1 MFDRV
6 WADEAHWPFGRCVN
20 AVLAILT
27 GCMFSLGVLMTARAV
42 AASRE
47 RLVVRVLASG
57 RDDRRTRP
65 KLGWISPL
73 WEKLGS
79 TAVSV
84 TDRLDALSSKTTLER
99 FRLQQFLAGIAGVTA
114 MTLVTFAIA
123 AARPVSILQWI
134 VMMLIGFVAGAM
146 VFDRILTV
154 RVNAISRKVSSQ
166 VADAAELLALSVSA
180 GESVPAA
187 LRRVQQIVGPELAT
201 QLGATLEDIDNGAS
215 VTRALGKLRRTT
227 RSPQLGRLL
236 DTLVAS
242 MERGAP
248 LATTLREQARD
259 LRDEAR
265 RALMESGGKREVAML
280 FPVVF
285 IILPVTVVF
294 ALYPGLVALRF

>member
-1 MFDRV
+1 MLS
-6 WADEAHWPFGRCVN
+6 W
-20 AVLAILT
+20 AILT

-134 VMMLIGFVAGAM
+134 VLMLIGFVAGAM

>member
-1 MFDRV
+1 MLS
-6 WADEAHWPFGRCVN
+6 W
-20 AVLAILT
+20 AILT
-27 GCMFSLGVLMTARAV
+27 GCMFSLGVLMTVRAV

-57 RDDRRTRP
+57 RDDRRARP

-114 MTLVTFAIA
+114 MTLVTFGVA
-123 AARPVSILQWI
+123 AVRPVSILQWI

>member
-1 MFDRV
+1 MLS
-6 WADEAHWPFGRCVN
+6 W
-20 AVLAILT
+20 AILT

>member
-1 MFDRV
+1 MLS
-6 WADEAHWPFGRCVN
+6 WAV
-20 AVLAILT
+20 LT
-27 GCMFSLGVLMTARAV
+27 GCMFGLGMVMMIRAV

-57 RDDRRTRP
+57 RNTRSARSR
-65 KLGWISPL
+65 LRWISPL

-84 TDRLDALSSKTTLER
+84 TDRLNALSSKSTLER
-99 FRLQQFLAGIAGVTA
+99 FRLQQFLAGIAGVVI
-114 MTLVTFAIA
+114 MTLLMFSIA
-123 AARPVSILQWI
+123 AARPVSVLQWL
-134 VMMLIGFVAGAM
+134 VMMLIGFVAGA
-146 VFDRILTV
+146 VVYDRVLTI
-154 RVNAISRKVSSQ
+154 RVNAVSRKVSSQ

-187 LRRVQQIVGPELAT
+187 LRRVQQIVGAELAT

-215 VTRALGKLRRTT
+215 LTRALAKLRRTT

-236 DTLVAS
+236 DTLIAS

-265 RALMESGGKREVAML
+265 RALMEAGGKREVAML

>member
-1 MFDRV
+1 MLS
-6 WADEAHWPFGRCVN
+6 W
-20 AVLAILT
+20 AILT
-27 GCMFSLGVLMTARAV
+27 GCMFSLGVLMMARAV

-57 RDDRRTRP
+57 RDDRRARP

-99 FRLQQFLAGIAGVTA
+99 FRLQQFLAGIAGVVV
-114 MTLVTFAIA
+114 MTLVTFGVA

-201 QLGATLEDIDNGAS
+201 QLGAPLEDIDNGAS

>member
-1 MFDRV
+1 MLS
-6 WADEAHWPFGRCVN
+6 W
-20 AVLAILT
+20 AILT
-27 GCMFSLGVLMTARAV
+27 GCMFSLGVLMTVRAV

-57 RDDRRTRP
+57 RDDRRARP
-65 KLGWISPL
+65 RLGWISPL

-79 TAVSV
+79 TVVSV

-99 FRLQQFLAGIAGVTA
+99 FRLQQFLAGIAGVVV
-114 MTLVTFAIA
+114 MTLVAFGVA

-201 QLGATLEDIDNGAS
+201 QLGVTLEDIDNGAS

>member
-1 MFDRV
+1 
-6 WADEAHWPFGRCVN
+6 
-20 AVLAILT
+20 
-27 GCMFSLGVLMTARAV
+27 MFSLGVLMTARAV

>member
-1 MFDRV
+1 MLS
-6 WADEAHWPFGRCVN
+6 W
-20 AVLAILT
+20 AILT

-123 AARPVSILQWI
+123 AARPVSILQWV

>member
-1 MFDRV
+1 MLS
-6 WADEAHWPFGRCVN
+6 W
-20 AVLAILT
+20 AILT

-57 RDDRRTRP
+57 RDDRRARP

-99 FRLQQFLAGIAGVTA
+99 FRLQQFLAGIACVVV
-114 MTLVTFAIA
+114 MTLVTFGVA

-201 QLGATLEDIDNGAS
+201 QLGAPLEDIDNGAS

>member
-1 MFDRV
+1 MLS
-6 WADEAHWPFGRCVN
+6 W
-20 AVLAILT
+20 AILA
-27 GCMFSLGVLMTARAV
+27 GCMFSLGVLMTVRAV
-42 AASRE
+42 VASRE

-57 RDDRRTRP
+57 RDDRRARP

-146 VFDRILTV
+146 AFDRILTM

>member
-1 MFDRV
+1 MLS
-6 WADEAHWPFGRCVN
+6 W
-20 AVLAILT
+20 AILT

-280 FPVVF
+280 LPVVF

>member
-1 MFDRV
+1 MLS
-6 WADEAHWPFGRCVN
+6 WAF
-20 AVLAILT
+20 LT
-27 GCMFSLGVLMTARAV
+27 GCMFGLGVLMTARAV

-57 RDDRRTRP
+57 RDDRRARP

-215 VTRALGKLRRTT
+215 VTRALGKMRRTT

>member
-1 MFDRV
+1 MLS
-6 WADEAHWPFGRCVN
+6 W
-20 AVLAILT
+20 AILT

-134 VMMLIGFVAGAM
+134 VMMLIGFVAGTM

>member
-1 MFDRV
+1 MLS
-6 WADEAHWPFGRCVN
+6 W
-20 AVLAILT
+20 AILT
-27 GCMFSLGVLMTARAV
+27 GCVFSLGVLMMARAV

-47 RLVVRVLASG
+47 RLVVRVLAFG
-57 RDDRRTRP
+57 RDDRRARS

-84 TDRLDALSSKTTLER
+84 TDRLDALSSRSTLER
-99 FRLQQFLAGIAGVTA
+99 FRLQQFLAGIAGVVA
-114 MTLVTFAIA
+114 MTLVTFGVAV
-123 AARPVSILQWI
+123 ARPVSILQWI
-134 VMMLIGFVAGAM
+134 IMVLIGFVAGAM
-146 VFDRILTV
+146 AFDRILTV
-154 RVNAISRKVSSQ
+154 RVNAVSRKVSSQ
-166 VADAAELLALSVSA
+166 VADAAELLALSISA

-187 LRRVQQIVGPELAT
+187 LRRVQQIVGLELAA

>member
-1 MFDRV
+1 
-6 WADEAHWPFGRCVN
+6 
-20 AVLAILT
+20 
-27 GCMFSLGVLMTARAV
+27 CMFSLGVLMTARAV

-114 MTLVTFAIA
+114 MTLVTFGVA
-123 AARPVSILQWI
+123 AVRPVSILQWI

>member
-1 MFDRV
+1 MLS
-6 WADEAHWPFGRCVN
+6 W
-20 AVLAILT
+20 AILT

-57 RDDRRTRP
+57 RDDRRARP

-134 VMMLIGFVAGAM
+134 VMILIGFVAGAM

>member
-1 MFDRV
+1 MLS
-6 WADEAHWPFGRCVN
+6 W
-20 AVLAILT
+20 AILT

-242 MERGAP
+242 MERRAP

>member
-1 MFDRV
+1 MLS
-6 WADEAHWPFGRCVN
+6 W
-20 AVLAILT
+20 AILT

-99 FRLQQFLAGIAGVTA
+99 FRLQQFLAGIAGVVV
-114 MTLVTFAIA
+114 MTLVTFGVATV
-123 AARPVSILQWI
+123 RPVSILQWI

-215 VTRALGKLRRTT
+215 VTRALGKLRRAT

>member
-1 MFDRV
+1 MLS
-6 WADEAHWPFGRCVN
+6 W
-20 AVLAILT
+20 AILT

-201 QLGATLEDIDNGAS
+201 QLGVTLEDIDNGAS

>member
-1 MFDRV
+1 MF
-6 WADEAHWPFGRCVN
+6 G
-20 AVLAILT
+20 
-27 GCMFSLGVLMTARAV
+27 LGVLMTARAV

-57 RDDRRTRP
+57 RDDRRARP

-215 VTRALGKLRRTT
+215 VTRALGKMRRTT

>member
-1 MFDRV
+1 MLS
-6 WADEAHWPFGRCVN
+6 W
-20 AVLAILT
+20 AILT

-114 MTLVTFAIA
+114 MTLVTFGVA
-123 AARPVSILQWI
+123 AVRPVSILQWI

>member
-1 MFDRV
+1 
-6 WADEAHWPFGRCVN
+6 
-20 AVLAILT
+20 
-27 GCMFSLGVLMTARAV
+27 MFSLGVLMTARAV

-57 RDDRRTRP
+57 RDDRRARP

-265 RALMESGGKREVAML
+265 RALMESGGKREGAML

>member
-1 MFDRV
+1 MLS
-6 WADEAHWPFGRCVN
+6 W
-20 AVLAILT
+20 AILT

-57 RDDRRTRP
+57 RDDRRVRP

-99 FRLQQFLAGIAGVTA
+99 FRLQQFLAGIAGVVV
-114 MTLVTFAIA
+114 MTLVTFGVA

-201 QLGATLEDIDNGAS
+201 QLGAPLEDIDNGAS

-259 LRDEAR
+259 LRDETR

>member
-1 MFDRV
+1 MLS
-6 WADEAHWPFGRCVN
+6 W
-20 AVLAILT
+20 AILT

-166 VADAAELLALSVSA
+166 VADAAELLALSVST

-265 RALMESGGKREVAML
+265 RALMESGGKREVAMV
-280 FPVVF
+280 FPVF
-285 IILPVTVVF
+285 LFFLPLKVVLGFFQGIF
-294 ALYPGLVALRF
+294 ALRC

>member
-1 MFDRV
+1 MLS
-6 WADEAHWPFGRCVN
+6 W
-20 AVLAILT
+20 AILT

-114 MTLVTFAIA
+114 MTLVTFGVA

-201 QLGATLEDIDNGAS
+201 QLGAPLEDIDNGAS

>member
-1 MFDRV
+1 MLS
-6 WADEAHWPFGRCVN
+6 W
-20 AVLAILT
+20 AILT
-27 GCMFSLGVLMTARAV
+27 GCMFSLGVLMTARAG

>member
-1 MFDRV
+1 MLS
-6 WADEAHWPFGRCVN
+6 W
-20 AVLAILT
+20 AILT

-57 RDDRRTRP
+57 RDDRRARP

>member
-1 MFDRV
+1 MLS
-6 WADEAHWPFGRCVN
+6 W
-20 AVLAILT
+20 AILT

-57 RDDRRTRP
+57 RDDRRARP

-99 FRLQQFLAGIAGVTA
+99 FRLQQFLAGIAGVVV
-114 MTLVTFAIA
+114 MTLVTFGVA

-201 QLGATLEDIDNGAS
+201 QLGAPLEDIDNGAS

>member
-1 MFDRV
+1 
-6 WADEAHWPFGRCVN
+6 
-20 AVLAILT
+20 
-27 GCMFSLGVLMTARAV
+27 
-42 AASRE
+42 
-47 RLVVRVLASG
+47 
-57 RDDRRTRP
+57 
-65 KLGWISPL
+65 
-73 WEKLGS
+73 
-79 TAVSV
+79 
-84 TDRLDALSSKTTLER
+84 
-99 FRLQQFLAGIAGVTA
+99 

-134 VMMLIGFVAGAM
+134 VMILIGFVAGAM

>member
-1 MFDRV
+1 MLS
-6 WADEAHWPFGRCVN
+6 W
-20 AVLAILT
+20 AILT
-27 GCMFSLGVLMTARAV
+27 GCMFSLGMLMMARAV

-57 RDDRRTRP
+57 RDDRRARP

-99 FRLQQFLAGIAGVTA
+99 FRLQQLLAGIAGVVV
-114 MTLVTFAIA
+114 MTLVTFGVA
-123 AARPVSILQWI
+123 AVRPVSILQWT